1 MLNIVSPGHTSCDRK
16 HKVTIQNLGIQNYSR
31 NKRYG
36 TGEKSKLRE
45 CGCVMHL
52 KTKRNYEKP
61 GIKDR
66 FERKIRLQGRARK

>member
-1 MLNIVSPGHTSCDRK
+1 MLLSLVLRCVSEIK
-16 HKVTIQNLGIQNYSR
+16 
-31 NKRYG
+31 G

-66 FERKIRLQGRARK
+66 FERKMRLQGRARK